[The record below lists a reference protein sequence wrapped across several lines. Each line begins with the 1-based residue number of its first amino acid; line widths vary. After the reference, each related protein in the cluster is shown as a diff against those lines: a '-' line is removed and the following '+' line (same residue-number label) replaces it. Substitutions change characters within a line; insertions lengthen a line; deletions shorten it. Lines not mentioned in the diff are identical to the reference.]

1 MILKLLRVVKARKR
15 ESGWSAQAHS
25 VAQASSRADFSK
37 SRHRIVMGGM
47 KSMRAQELQCVGG
60 ACLCKYMRVRLGAR
74 ERNRVVGQAAQ
85 DGTGQQLRSGKMA
98 GTRETRLHNVMVG
111 ACHAARARCDAP
123 ATPDCLM
130 TRMVPVK
137 P

>member
-1 MILKLLRVVKARKR
+1 MVGL
-15 ESGWSAQAHS
+15 
-25 VAQASSRADFSK
+25 
-37 SRHRIVMGGM
+37 

-60 ACLCKYMRVRLGAR
+60 ACMRKYMRVRLGAR

-85 DGTGQQLRSGKMA
+85 DGTSQQLRSGKMA
-98 GTRETRLHNVMVG
+98 GTRLHNAMVG
-111 ACHAARARCDAP
+111 AYHAVRARCDAP